1 MMHDKE
7 KKLSSYIDCLNEEKK
22 PKEHGSKMESSE
34 MEELFETVRLV
45 RSLKEPSIPDDNYVK
60 DLFGSIN
67 MEVPKEKVSSKPRK
81 RWLYGMTFAAAAVA
95 LIFTLNAVRPFY
107 KPNMVY
113 AMEQAFKGVKAYHG
127 ILEVVE
133 TNAEGKS
140 TTQSKVEV
148 WADKEGRY
156 YVKGLE
162 GAQKDLITINDGQ
175 KKWQIQPQEKEVEVF
190 TAFPDPYSFTFEIG
204 KEIEY
209 VRNAVNTKVIGD
221 EAVAGRPATMME
233 VTPEGGRPYKIWID
247 KETKMPLQKESA
259 MEYALQYKV
268 RYASMGFTEAVPS
281 ELLAYSVPKG
291 FKEIDTNSEQIV
303 SSMEDAKKIVGF
315 TPKTPQNIPDAF
327 IRSSIAALD
336 NVKSVKIN
344 YTSEDNKVKVSVL
357 QKMASEE
364 LKPSSMAVLGKIN
377 NSTAEVQSPIQNE
390 AGVLQGGGA
399 YAGVT
404 DISSVRWQQDGFEY
418 AVVGNV
424 SLEELTLF
432 IKVIANGEVE
442 LSSKDQAADKPQV
455 DVPFDLKAEEVD
467 QKKTDSG
474 HSPWKLDPTFV
485 AQVFASLKISP
496 EGIQGD
502 YPIKYEELKIVQNT
516 GKVAVIEVSGD
527 KTPVRRIYL
536 KRFIRQ
542 DNTGIWTVVGYD
554 PAHK

>member
-7 KKLSSYIDCLNEEKK
+7 KKLSSYIDSLNEEKK
-22 PKEHGSKMESSE
+22 PKEHGSGIELPE
-34 MEELFETVRLV
+34 VEELFETVRLV
-45 RSLKEPSIPDDNYVK
+45 RSLKKPSIPDNNYTK
-60 DLFGSIN
+60 NLTDSIN
-67 MEVPKEKVSSKPRK
+67 RELLKEKASVKPRK
-81 RWLYGMTFAAAAVA
+81 RWFYGIATAAAAVA
-95 LIFTLNAVRPFY
+95 LIFTLNAVKPFN
-107 KPNMVY
+107 KTNAVY
-113 AMEQAFKGVKAYHG
+113 AMEQAFNGVKAYHG

-140 TTQSKVEV
+140 ATQLKIEV
-148 WADKEGRY
+148 WADKAGRY
-156 YVKGLE
+156 YAKNLE

-175 KKWQIQPQEKEVEVF
+175 KKWQVQPLDKEVEVF
-190 TAFPDPYSFTFEIG
+190 AAFPDPYSFTFEIG

-209 VRNAVNTKVIGD
+209 VKNAVNTKVVGE
-221 EAVAGRPATMME
+221 EAIAGRPADVVE
-233 VTPEGGRPYKIWID
+233 VTPQGGSPYKIWID
-247 KETKMPLQKESA
+247 KETKMPIQRESA

-268 RYASMGFTEAVPS
+268 RYVSMDFTEAVPS

-315 TPKTPQNIPDAF
+315 TPKTPQNIPDEF

-404 DISSVRWQQDGFEY
+404 GISSVRWQQDGFEY

-432 IKVIANGEVE
+432 IKAIANGEVE

-455 DVPFDLKAEEVD
+455 DVPFDLKAEEGD
-467 QKKTDSG
+467 QKNTDSG

-485 AQVFASLKISP
+485 AQAFASLKISP

-536 KRFIRQ
+536 KRLIRQ